1 MSFDGTVT
9 KAVIDECQKWIL
21 KGRISKVYQPTDTDL
36 ILQIRSQG
44 ENKRLLLSANP
55 THPRMHFIQE
65 NVPNPTEPPMFC
77 MLLRKYCEGAII
89 EEIKQIG
96 MERVIHLDMRARDEL
111 GDLKT
116 YRLIVEIMGRH
127 SNLILLDVDR
137 NLILDG
143 INKVTP
149 AMSRHRTVLPGRE
162 YIAPPEQNKFNP
174 LVVNQ
179 ETFIST
185 LDFNAG
191 KIDRQI
197 VEHFEGIS
205 PLIAKEIVFRAE
217 LGNREKL
224 WLAFSSVMTDI
235 RDKHYHPQIV
245 DNGERTYFSA
255 IDLTHLTGRT
265 YPFDSI
271 SECLEHYFFGKA
283 KRDMVRQ
290 KAQDLLRFVS
300 NEGDKN
306 KKKLLKLEE
315 TLLEAENANQY
326 QLYGELLTAYMHELK
341 KGDKEATVVNYYDE
355 NAGMISIPLDPLKT
369 PAENAQ
375 AYYRKYNKAR
385 NSQLAVNEQIQLTR
399 VEIDYFE
406 NLLQQLENA
415 SLPDIEE
422 IREELVEGGY
432 IRNRSKKDLRKKKPT
447 KPLLD
452 AYLSSEGVPI
462 LVGKN
467 NKQND
472 FLTNKFAAPTD
483 TWLHTKDIPGSH
495 VVIRAQ
501 EFSDQTLREA
511 AMIAAYYSKARGS
524 NQIPV
529 DYTHIRHV
537 KKPSG
542 AKPGYVIYEHQKTI
556 YVASDEQMV
565 QKLKSN

>member
-1 MSFDGTVT
+1 MSFDGIVSR
-9 KAVIDECQKWIL
+9 AVIDECQKWVV

-44 ENKRLLLSANP
+44 ENKKLLLSANP

-65 NVPNPTEPPMFC
+65 NVQNPTEPPMFC
-77 MLLRKYCEGAII
+77 MLVRKYCEGAII

-96 MERVIHLDMRARDEL
+96 LERVIHLNMRARDEL

-116 YRLIVEIMGRH
+116 YRLVVEIMGRH
-127 SNLILLDVDR
+127 SNLMLIDAER

-149 AMSRHRTVLPGRE
+149 AMSRHRVVLPGRE
-162 YIAPPEQNKFNP
+162 YIAPPEQNKRNP
-174 LVVNQ
+174 LVVTK
-179 ETFIST
+179 EAFIST

-191 KIDRQI
+191 KLDRQL
-197 VEHFEGIS
+197 VDRFEGIS
-205 PLIAKEIVFRAE
+205 PLIAGEIVYRTEF
-217 LGNREKL
+217 GNRDKL
-224 WLAFSSVMTDI
+224 WQAFSSIMEEIQDN
-235 RDKHYHPQIV
+235 KYYPQIV
-245 DNGERTYFSA
+245 DTGDKTYFSV
-255 IDLTHLTGRT
+255 IDLTHLEGKT

-271 SECLEHYFFGKA
+271 SACLEHYFFGKA

-290 KAQDLLRFVS
+290 KAHDLLRFVT

-306 KKKLLKLEE
+306 KKKLVKLEE
-315 TLLEAENANQY
+315 TLQEAENAHQY

-341 KGDKEATVVNYYDE
+341 KGDKAAEVVNYYDE
-355 NAGMISIPLDPLKT
+355 NAEMISIPLDPLKT

-375 AYYRKYNKAR
+375 SYYRKYNKAR
-385 NSQLAVNEQIQLTR
+385 NSQLAVKEQIELTR
-399 VEIDYFE
+399 IEIDYFE

-415 SLPDIEE
+415 SLSDIEE

-432 IRNRSKKDLRKKKPT
+432 IRNRGKKGLQKKKPV
-447 KPLLD
+447 KPQLD
-452 AYLSSEGVPI
+452 TYVSSEGIPI

-472 FLTNKFAAPTD
+472 YLTNKFASPTD
-483 TWLHTKDIPGSH
+483 TWFHTKDIPGSH

-501 EFSDQTLREA
+501 KFNKQTLLEA
-511 AMIAAYYSKARGS
+511 AKIAAYYSKARGS

-529 DYTHIRHV
+529 DYTLIKHV

-542 AKPGYVIYEHQKTI
+542 AKPGYVIYEQQKTI
-556 YVASDEQMV
+556 YVPSDEQMV
-565 QKLKSN
+565 QQLKAN